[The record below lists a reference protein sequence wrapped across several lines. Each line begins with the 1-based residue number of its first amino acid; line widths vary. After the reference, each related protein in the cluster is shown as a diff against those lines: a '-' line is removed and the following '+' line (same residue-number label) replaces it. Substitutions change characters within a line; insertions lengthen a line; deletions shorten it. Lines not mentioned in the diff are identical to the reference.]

1 MSWTITSGGVPA
13 AIAGVAPLVDYRFAV
28 DRNEIDAVSL
38 TDKLTVTTV
47 DADGTFVNQAGLIQ
61 QATTNIPRFDHGPVS
76 RQSLGLLV
84 EEQRTNLLLRSED
97 FSTSWTRTLTTAFG
111 AGSLVDVETAPDE
124 TVTADLIAA
133 SSGTNSGAAFVS
145 QDIAKAAT
153 VTTYTATVFGKAQN
167 WNAIGLHINDTNTN
181 NNRATVTFSLATGAV
196 TTAAATAGTF
206 SNASAAAVPFGNGWF
221 RTTLIFTSSTETGL
235 RFRVYPNNSTTI
247 TSDGTSG
254 IYIWGAQ
261 LEVGSSPTSYIP
273 TTTTATTRSADDI
286 KIAAGLSGT
295 ADVDYTIVEKPA
307 GCVAVSGSDIVLNTG
322 FTAQRVMVF
331 PGNVSALRTAIRAA
345 M

>member
-61 QATTNIPRFDHGPVS
+61 QATTNIPRFDHGPAS

-84 EEQRTNLLLRSED
+84 EDERTNLVLQSENFGTTWD
-97 FSTSWTRTLTTAFG
+97 TTHYILTANAVASPSGDKTAYKPVRNTSNVSAQIIQNVTCASNTGHSFSCF
-111 AGSLVDVETAPDE
+111 
-124 TVTADLIAA
+124 
-133 SSGTNSGAAFVS
+133 
-145 QDIAKAAT
+145 AKAAEWSKIALREGSATGNYVSFNLTTET
-153 VTTYTATVFGKAQN
+153 VISTFGATGTITPFPNGWYRVQMQMTTGGVQTTYGCR
-167 WNAIGLHINDTNTN
+167 IIPLPDT
-181 NNRATVTFSLATGAV
+181 
-196 TTAAATAGTF
+196 
-206 SNASAAAVPFGNGWF
+206 
-221 RTTLIFTSSTETGL
+221 
-235 RFRVYPNNSTTI
+235 Y
-247 TSDGTSG
+247 TSG
-254 IYIWGAQ
+254 NPLFSFAGDNTSGLYIWGAQ
-261 LEVGSSPTSYIP
+261 LEVGSFPTSYIP

>member
-13 AIAGVAPLVDYRFAV
+13 AIAGVAPLLDYRFAV

-84 EEQRTNLLLRSED
+84 EEQRTNSVVRSEEFD
-97 FSTSWTRTLTTAFG
+97 NASWTAQNSTIDPNVEVAPNGTLTADKQTHT
-111 AGSLVDVETAPDE
+111 GSAPRISRFSAA
-124 TVTADLIAA
+124 TIPA
-133 SSGTNSGAAFVS
+133 SSSFTFSFY
-145 QDIAKAAT
+145 AKAGTSSYAA
-153 VTTYTATVFGKAQN
+153 VSVYDGTTTGKRFWFN
-167 WNAIGLHINDTNTN
+167 LITGLPGGITNIGLGY
-181 NNRATVTFSLATGAV
+181 SLATSSMQNV
-196 TTAAATAGTF
+196 
-206 SNASAAAVPFGNGWF
+206 GNGWY
-221 RTTLIFTSSTETGL
+221 RCIAAMTNGSNTTVNIDGISVCLDQNGVLTPSVSGL
-235 RFRVYPNNSTTI
+235 Y
-247 TSDGTSG
+247 G
-254 IYIWGAQ
+254 YIWGAQ
-261 LEVGSSPTSYIP
+261 LETGASPTSYIP